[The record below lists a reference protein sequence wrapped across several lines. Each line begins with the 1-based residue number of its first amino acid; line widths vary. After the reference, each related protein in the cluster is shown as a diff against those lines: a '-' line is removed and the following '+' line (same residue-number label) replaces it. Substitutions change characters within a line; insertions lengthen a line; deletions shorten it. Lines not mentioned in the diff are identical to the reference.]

1 MNPMNIVLT
10 CIIVDDEPIARK
22 SMETLCQKSAN
33 LDVQQICK
41 DASEALIYLEENS
54 VDLIFLD
61 VEMPGISGLELLDK
75 IGLNQQ
81 VILTTSKIEYAFEAF
96 SYNVT
101 DYLKKPISFPRFEEA
116 VRKALEVQKSKNISK
131 TDSVSNEIYV
141 RVDGKLVRLLYEDI
155 LYFENA
161 GDYVCIVT
169 TSGNYIIHGT
179 ITNIDSKLPK
189 SIFMKVHRS
198 YIVNLTKIKDIEES
212 TLVIDKKVIPISR
225 AHKNL
230 LFDQLNL
237 L

>member
-1 MNPMNIVLT
+1 M
-10 CIIVDDEPIARK
+10 
-22 SMETLCQKSAN
+22 
-33 LDVQQICK
+33 
-41 DASEALIYLEENS
+41 
-54 VDLIFLD
+54 
-61 VEMPGISGLELLDK
+61 
-75 IGLNQQ
+75 
-81 VILTTSKIEYAFEAF
+81 
-96 SYNVT
+96 
-101 DYLKKPISFPRFEEA
+101 
-116 VRKALEVQKSKNISK
+116 
-131 TDSVSNEIYV
+131 
-141 RVDGKLVRLLYEDI
+141 LYDDI

-169 TSGNYIIHGT
+169 TSGNHLIHGT

-189 SIFMKVHRS
+189 SLFMKVHRS